1 MKTPSIV
8 GAQPRGKVV
17 CAAACSSQLGR
28 MSTNFGCGSRARAC
42 SGYVRASL
50 AWCYLQSTLFNQIH
64 VLQRKKDYT
73 AASELYQ
80 SVLWAPPLAAQICL
94 AGVHASG
101 CPPGESPFLHD
112 HRVRPRPFLPHG
124 RHLTCI
130 MDAPSR
136 ESPSSQAMRG
146 LVQRSVA
153 ASVRPANIWRVSS
166 ASGFITCPTGV
177 GSLESLPD
185 PPSSGVILPADGTAL
200 HGADNSAE
208 RECAR
213 DTC

>member
-1 MKTPSIV
+1 MVLFAEYIV
-8 GAQPRGKVV
+8 QTNTRATEQEG
-17 CAAACSSQLGR
+17 
-28 MSTNFGCGSRARAC
+28 STHSRA
-42 SGYVRASL
+42 
-50 AWCYLQSTLFNQIH
+50 
-64 VLQRKKDYT
+64 
-73 AASELYQ
+73 ELYQ
-80 SVLWAPPLAAQICL
+80 SVLWASPLAAQICL

-112 HRVRPRPFLPHG
+112 HRIGPRPFLPHG

-136 ESPSSQAMRG
+136 ESPSSQAMKG
-146 LVQRSVA
+146 YVQRSVA
-153 ASVRPANIWRVSS
+153 ASVWSANIWRVSS

-185 PPSSGVILPADGTAL
+185 RRLQASSCQRMVRAL

>member
-1 MKTPSIV
+1 
-8 GAQPRGKVV
+8 
-17 CAAACSSQLGR
+17 

-73 AASELYQ
+73 PPRRVIPKRTVGA
-80 SVLWAPPLAAQICL
+80 WAPTLAAQICL

-112 HRVRPRPFLPHG
+112 HRIGPRPFLPHG
-124 RHLTCI
+124 WHLTCI

-136 ESPSSQAMRG
+136 ESPSSQAVKG

-153 ASVRPANIWRVSS
+153 ASVWSANIWRVSN
-166 ASGFITCPTGV
+166 ASGFIT
-177 GSLESLPD
+177 
-185 PPSSGVILPADGTAL
+185 
-200 HGADNSAE
+200 
-208 RECAR
+208 
-213 DTC
+213 

>member
-28 MSTNFGCGSRARAC
+28 MSTNFG
-42 SGYVRASL
+42 YYF
-50 AWCYLQSTLFNQIH
+50 YLQSVICRVLFAEYIVQPNTRTTEEEGLHRCVRVIPKRT
-64 VLQRKKDYT
+64 VG
-73 AASELYQ
+73 
-80 SVLWAPPLAAQICL
+80 APTGSTDLLGP
-94 AGVHASG
+94 GVHAGG
-101 CPPGESPFLHD
+101 CSPGESPFLHD

-185 PPSSGVILPADGTAL
+185 PPSSGVILPADGT
-200 HGADNSAE
+200 GPPW
-208 RECAR
+208 RR
-213 DTC
+213 

>member
-28 MSTNFGCGSRARAC
+28 MSTNFG
-42 SGYVRASL
+42 YYF
-50 AWCYLQSTLFNQIH
+50 YLQSVICRVHCSTKYTYYRGR
-64 VLQRKKDYT
+64 VLPKRT
-73 AASELYQ
+73 
-80 SVLWAPPLAAQICL
+80 VGAPTGSTDLLGP
-94 AGVHASG
+94 GVHASG
-101 CPPGESPFLHD
+101 CSPGESPFLHD

-185 PPSSGVILPADGTAL
+185 PPSSGAILPIAQL
-200 HGADNSAE
+200 PF
-208 RECAR
+208 
-213 DTC
+213 

>member
-1 MKTPSIV
+1 MVLFAEYIV
-8 GAQPRGKVV
+8 
-17 CAAACSSQLGR
+17 
-28 MSTNFGCGSRARAC
+28 
-42 SGYVRASL
+42 
-50 AWCYLQSTLFNQIH
+50 NQIH

-80 SVLWAPPLAAQICL
+80 SVLWAPPLAAQIVCL

-136 ESPSSQAMRG
+136 ESPSSQAMKG
-146 LVQRSVA
+146 YVQRSVA
-153 ASVRPANIWRVSS
+153 ASVWSANIWRVSS

-185 PPSSGVILPADGTAL
+185 RRLQASSCQRMVRAL